1 MKVLAKHSEFSLI
14 HVSQGLLCLRCIS
27 SQLLYIFN
35 EDIEARLRSTAVG
48 FFLYIDSKC
57 VHIKLFVFIIYY
69 TFIHTIYSLYTKLIC
84 NYVM

>member
-1 MKVLAKHSEFSLI
+1 MKVLAKQSEFSLI

-35 EDIEARLRSTAVG
+35 EDIEARLCSTAVG

-57 VHIKLFVFIIYY
+57 VHIKLLIFIIYC
-69 TFIHTIYSLYTKLIC
+69 TFIHTIVYIH
-84 NYVM
+84 N